1 MKDIV
6 KAVINLSNWFGHFE
20 KHSTALTH
28 KTKAI
33 QIKETCI
40 CKLV

>member
-6 KAVINLSNWFGHFE
+6 KAVISLGTFHFE

-28 KTKAI
+28 STKAI
-33 QIKETCI
+33 EIIETCI